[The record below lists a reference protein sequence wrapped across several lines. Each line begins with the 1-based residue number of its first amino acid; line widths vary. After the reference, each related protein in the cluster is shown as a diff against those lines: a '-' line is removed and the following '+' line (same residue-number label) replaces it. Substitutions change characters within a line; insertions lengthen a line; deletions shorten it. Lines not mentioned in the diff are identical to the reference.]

1 MFDMLEAMRSAGL
14 EVKHLNL
21 DGEIHRVPTVSK
33 PNSLNGWYTAI
44 NNELIVFGDWES
56 NTKTVLS
63 SRATPY
69 SPEIQFKITREIELK
84 KQEIRR
90 KQHNAA
96 IDAQQI
102 YKQSLKVD
110 KHPYLDA
117 KGLVPYPNILCSA
130 GKLAIPVFEL
140 SKEQARIGNLQLIDY
155 KGHKRFLPGGR
166 IKGFCYS
173 YGLSNVDSCRAIYVC
188 EGVATALSLH
198 MNNRN
203 IAVAAALTANNL
215 DSVTKTIVSLF
226 PSTQV
231 IIAGDDDWLTEQ
243 KTGKN
248 PGKHAAIEAAMK
260 YNVNVSFPPF
270 DASDKKLGLT
280 DWNDYY
286 LTVSGSR
293 EHVRTD

>member
-1 MFDMLEAMRSAGL
+1 MFDMLEAIKSAGL
-14 EVKHLNL
+14 VVKHLNL
-21 DGEIHRVPTVSK
+21 DGEIHRVPTLSK

-69 SPEIQFKITREIELK
+69 SPEAQFQITREIELRNQETK
-84 KQEIRR
+84 IKQN
-90 KQHNAA
+90 NAA
-96 IDAQQI
+96 IKARRI
-102 YKQSLKVD
+102 YKRSVEVHR
-110 KHPYLDA
+110 HPYLEA
-117 KGLVPYPNILCSA
+117 KGLIPYPNILCSE

-140 SKEQARIGNLQLIDY
+140 SREQATIGNLQLIDW
-155 KGHKRFLPGGR
+155 KGRKRFLPGGK
-166 IKGFCYS
+166 IKGLCYS
-173 YGLSNVDSCRAIYVC
+173 YGLNNVDSCNAIYVC

-215 DSVTKTIVSLF
+215 DTVTKTIVSLF

-231 IIAGDDDWLTEQ
+231 IIAGDDDWLTEK

-248 PGKHAAIEAAMK
+248 PGRLAANKAAEK
-260 YNVNVSFPPF
+260 YDVNVSFPPF
-270 DASDKKLGLT
+270 SATEREQGMT
-280 DWNDYY
+280 DWNDYF
-286 LTVSGSR
+286 LSLV
-293 EHVRTD
+293 EE